1 MKDSVDM
8 RYALALFSIA
18 KEDKALVKYQTEIK
32 QISILLTNN
41 KELLELLKSE
51 FLDIKKRY
59 AIVDKVF
66 KIYSKVTVNFIKV
79 LIQNHRISSYKSIFE
94 SFNTLVNEENNVL
107 EGIVYSTVK
116 LTDEKIKELE
126 EALKN
131 KNHVNVELT
140 NRIDPSLI
148 GGIKVVISNHIY
160 DYSIQNEINSMRS
173 QLKM

>member
-18 KEDKALVKYQTEIK
+18 KEDNELVKYQTEIK

-51 FLDIKKRY
+51 FLDINKRY

-79 LIQNHRISSYKSIFE
+79 LMQNHRIASYKSIFD

-116 LTDEKIKELE
+116 LSTEKIKELE
-126 EALKN
+126 EALKI

-148 GGIKVVISNHIY
+148 GGIKVVINNHIY